1 MFRPVR
7 VSLVLL
13 LPALLAN
20 AIGCSRA
27 DSAPAPLPDR
37 RPLVEVVEVAPAI
50 RPNAVRA
57 SGLVVYKR
65 ETELSFDAP
74 GVIETLRVD
83 EGDRVREGE
92 VLGTLRRTSVGSNAT
107 EAALARETARRLLE
121 RTRKLHARG
130 FASDAALEDAELAVE
145 RANEATL
152 LVAPASGVVLRRLAE
167 PAQMTHAGAPVLL
180 LGEVESGVIVRASVP
195 ALAAAR
201 LTVGDPAEVRV
212 AGQVETTGH
221 VSRIA
226 AKGDEITGAF
236 EIEIRVDAPA
246 QLRSGQV
253 AAVQVAAAG
262 AAAVALQ
269 VPTLALLDARA
280 DQGVVFVVDGEGIA
294 RRRSVQTAG
303 IEADSV
309 VVVAGLAAGERVVAA
324 GVAYVRDG
332 ESVEIANRS

>member
-1 MFRPVR
+1 MLRAVR
-7 VSLVLL
+7 VSAVLL
-13 LPALLAN
+13 FPALLPSV
-20 AIGCSRA
+20 IGCSRA
-27 DSAPAPLPDR
+27 DSAPAPAADQ

-57 SGLVVYKR
+57 SGLVGYKR

-83 EGDRVREGE
+83 EGDSVREGE
-92 VLGTLRRTSVGSNAT
+92 VLGSLRRTTVGSNAS
-107 EAALARETARRLLE
+107 EAALARETARRVLE
-121 RTRKLHARG
+121 RTQKLHARG
-130 FASDAALEDAELAVE
+130 FVSDAALEDAELAVE

-167 PAQMTHAGAPVLL
+167 PAQMTNAGAPVLL
-180 LGEVESGVIVRASVP
+180 LGEAESGVIVRVSVP

-201 LTVGDPAEVRV
+201 LSVGDPAEVRV
-212 AGQVETTGH
+212 AGQLETTGH

-226 AKGDEITGAF
+226 AKGDEVTGAF
-236 EIEIRVDAPA
+236 EVEIRVDAPA
-246 QLRSGQV
+246 ELRSGQV
-253 AAVQVAAAG
+253 AAVQI
-262 AAAVALQ
+262 AVADVAEVALR

-303 IEADSV
+303 IEADGV
-309 VVVAGLAAGERVVAA
+309 VVVAGLASGERVVAA

-332 ESVEIANRS
+332 EPVEIANRS